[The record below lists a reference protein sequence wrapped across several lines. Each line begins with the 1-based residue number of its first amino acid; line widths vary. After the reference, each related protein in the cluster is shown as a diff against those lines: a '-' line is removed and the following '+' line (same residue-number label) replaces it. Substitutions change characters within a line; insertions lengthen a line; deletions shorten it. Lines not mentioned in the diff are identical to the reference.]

1 MKDYNELSR
10 RGRLRR
16 LRRLA
21 EVALQHYGMEGAKLT
36 FTHYE
41 GNVIFRVD
49 VPGSAKTGN
58 QHGPYVPNRY
68 NLRILTTS
76 DAEGVESETTWLT
89 ALSEEAGLPVP
100 QPVPTLDDRY
110 LIRIATPG
118 VPQGRLVS
126 MMRWIDGRR
135 LSDSLRSKHF
145 QSWGEVMGKL
155 HNFSEKWQPPAGF
168 TRPHWDWEGQLGGR
182 EFRFPMDEVLAAIP
196 EKYLEAFQI
205 VSKETRKTMESF
217 GKGPDAYG
225 LIHGDMYPENLL
237 FKGGKALF
245 IDFEDFGYGYWM
257 WDLGVALCSWSGADD
272 LGWRKG
278 ALLDGYSQVRNLPD
292 EQLKHIDLFMAAQ
305 HATMVLWSTV
315 FILHDPAMEKEH
327 NAWRTRDG
335 EKLLCYLER

>member
-1 MKDYNELSR
+1 MKPYKELSR

-16 LRRLA
+16 LRELA
-21 EVALQHYGMEGAKLT
+21 EVALQHYGMEEAKLI

-49 VPGSAKTGN
+49 EHGSAKTEERYS
-58 QHGPYVPNRY
+58 PYVPNRY
-68 NLRILTTS
+68 NLRILSTS
-76 DAEGVESETTWLT
+76 NAEGVESELTWLT

-100 QPVPTLDDRY
+100 QPVSTLDGRY
-110 LIRIATPG
+110 LIKVATLG

-126 MMRWIDGRR
+126 MMRWLDGRR
-135 LSDSLRSKHF
+135 LSEGLRPKHF
-145 QSWGEVMGKL
+145 RSWGETMGKL

-182 EFRFPMDEVLAAIP
+182 EFDFPMEEVLAAIP
-196 EKYLEAFQI
+196 KKYLEAFQI
-205 VSKETRKTMESF
+205 VSRETKKTMESI

-237 FKGGKALF
+237 FKEGKALF
-245 IDFEDFGYGYWM
+245 IDFEDFGWGYWM
-257 WDLGVALCSWSGADD
+257 WDLGVALCSWAWTDD
-272 LGWRKG
+272 LGWRKD
-278 ALLDGYSQVRNLPD
+278 ALMDGYSQVRTLPD
-292 EQLKHIDLFMAAQ
+292 EQLKQIDLFMAGQ
-305 HATMVLWSTV
+305 YATMVLWSTV

-335 EKLLCYLER
+335 EKLLRYFER